1 MVGKILNHSHSAGLT
16 EQFLS
21 TFHTL
26 KGGHCLQHLM
36 FRPTELIG
44 QGMENLTKWWLVFF
58 PLGATFVTLL
68 LIVFI
73 GEAVREAFDPKEY
86 SRLR

>member
-1 MVGKILNHSHSAGLT
+1 LPA
-16 EQFLS
+16 
-21 TFHTL
+21 
-26 KGGHCLQHLM
+26 
-36 FRPTELIG
+36 PTPSWGELIE
-44 QGMENLTKWWLVFF
+44 QGVDNLTKWWLVLF
-58 PLGATFVTLL
+58 PLAAMFVTLL